1 MIETI
6 VTVAIVLAAAFWFFR
21 WFRGTASGEKG
32 CGCGGCGKHCATG
45 NAAGDHKREE
55 GCGCGCDHA

>member
-6 VTVAIVLAAAFWFFR
+6 IVAAIILAAAVWFVR

-32 CGCGGCGKHCATG
+32 CSCGGCAKEDCMSRTSEIADGGGSASKS
-45 NAAGDHKREE
+45 
-55 GCGCGCDHA
+55 